1 MNVYQVIRKK
11 LKKLQEPY
19 KFNNGDVYLVITPLN
34 VWIWIGAKSYAD
46 DKAVGAW
53 GAKVVEEGNKELLIK
68 TVSEGDE
75 PEEFKSIINFE
86 VVEGDTPG
94 FLKHFEKKVDI
105 DYKLLRI
112 IQKDDGEIETK
123 EVPIKMKSFKSG
135 DTFVLDAWDD
145 IYVWIGKDSQVRE
158 KYEAG
163 KIARK
168 LDVERKRKPF
178 VYTVEEGQEPEGF
191 KEFVIEAAKIDKELE
206 KNR

>member
-11 LKKLQEPY
+11 LKKLQEHY

-34 VWIWIGAKSYAD
+34 VWIWIGSKSFAD
-46 DKAVGAW
+46 DKAVVAW

-68 TVSEGDE
+68 TISEGDE
-75 PEEFKSIINFE
+75 PEEFKSILNFE

-112 IQKDDGEIETK
+112 IQRDDGEIETK

-191 KEFVIEAAKIDKELE
+191 KEFVIEAARIDKELE
-206 KNR
+206 KKK